1 MNNREKEIIEAVKLD
16 IKKFQENC
24 NNIDIVSFLDCII
37 ILGKEFNYSVEFMER
52 LYFLRYYHNLFQYRG
67 NEKMRNYENQRLQA
81 TIEGIKYMQKM
92 KFDKYVI
99 LNNLDS
105 MIENLRVNA
114 SNDFI
119 NCIFDI
125 RQKVVLDKE
134 IK

>member
-1 MNNREKEIIEAVKLD
+1 
-16 IKKFQENC
+16 
-24 NNIDIVSFLDCII
+24 
-37 ILGKEFNYSVEFMER
+37 
-52 LYFLRYYHNLFQYRG
+52 
-67 NEKMRNYENQRLQA
+67 MRNYENQRLQA

-105 MIENLRVNA
+105 LIEKLRVNA

-119 NCIFDI
+119 KCIFDI
-125 RQKVVLDKE
+125 RQKILLDKE

>member
-1 MNNREKEIIEAVKLD
+1 
-16 IKKFQENC
+16 
-24 NNIDIVSFLDCII
+24 
-37 ILGKEFNYSVEFMER
+37 
-52 LYFLRYYHNLFQYRG
+52 
-67 NEKMRNYENQRLQA
+67 MRNYENQRLYA

>member
-1 MNNREKEIIEAVKLD
+1 MQEK
-16 IKKFQENC
+16 
-24 NNIDIVSFLDCII
+24 
-37 ILGKEFNYSVEFMER
+37 
-52 LYFLRYYHNLFQYRG
+52 
-67 NEKMRNYENQRLQA
+67 
-81 TIEGIKYMQKM
+81 

-105 MIENLRVNA
+105 LIENLRVNA

-119 NCIFDI
+119 KCIFDI

>member
-1 MNNREKEIIEAVKLD
+1 MRKYEKQALQTTIM
-16 IKKFQENC
+16 
-24 NNIDIVSFLDCII
+24 
-37 ILGKEFNYSVEFMER
+37 SV
-52 LYFLRYYHNLFQYRG
+52 
-67 NEKMRNYENQRLQA
+67 
-81 TIEGIKYMQKM
+81 KYMQEM

-105 MIENLRVNA
+105 IIEKLRVNA

-119 NCIFDI
+119 NCLFDI

>member
-1 MNNREKEIIEAVKLD
+1 
-16 IKKFQENC
+16 
-24 NNIDIVSFLDCII
+24 
-37 ILGKEFNYSVEFMER
+37 
-52 LYFLRYYHNLFQYRG
+52 
-67 NEKMRNYENQRLQA
+67 MRNYENQRLQA

-105 MIENLRVNA
+105 MIEKLLVNA

-119 NCIFDI
+119 KCIFDI
-125 RQKVVLDKE
+125 RQNVLLDKE

>member
-1 MNNREKEIIEAVKLD
+1 MRYYEKVKIQEIIK
-16 IKKFQENC
+16 
-24 NNIDIVSFLDCII
+24 S
-37 ILGKEFNYSVEFMER
+37 
-52 LYFLRYYHNLFQYRG
+52 
-67 NEKMRNYENQRLQA
+67 
-81 TIEGIKYMQKM
+81 IKYMQKM

-119 NCIFDI
+119 SCIFDI
-125 RQKVVLDKE
+125 RQNVLLDKE

>member
-1 MNNREKEIIEAVKLD
+1 MTVNVNYVIIVKGG
-16 IKKFQENC
+16 
-24 NNIDIVSFLDCII
+24 VII
-37 ILGKEFNYSVEFMER
+37 
-52 LYFLRYYHNLFQYRG
+52 
-67 NEKMRNYENQRLQA
+67 MRNYENQRLQA
-81 TIEGIKYMQKM
+81 TIDGIKYMQKM

-105 MIENLRVNA
+105 LIENLRVNA

-119 NCIFDI
+119 KCLFDI